1 MLMTFTAISAEPCR
15 VLLVEDDARLA
26 ALVQEYLEQHGFA
39 VMIETRGD
47 RAAARILGER
57 PELVVLDLMLPGCD
71 GFEVCRTVRTRFTG
85 PILILTARGEDIDH
99 VMGLEIGADDYVTKP
114 VQPRV
119 LLARIRALL
128 RRGAPQQVSSEARDL
143 TFGKLVIRASARE
156 VVFNGNLIEL
166 TSNEFEILWLLARH
180 ASEVL
185 GRDAILTAL
194 RRIDYD
200 GVDRSVD
207 LRISRLRKKLNDD
220 PAQPTRIKTIRGKGY
235 LFVAD
240 AWS

>member
-1 MLMTFTAISAEPCR
+1 MTLAAISAEPCR

-26 ALVQEYLEQHGFA
+26 ALVREYLEQHGFA
-39 VMIETRGD
+39 VTVEARGD

-57 PELVVLDLMLPGCD
+57 PALVVLDLMLPGCD
-71 GFEVCRTVRTRFTG
+71 GFEVCRAVRTRFTG

-128 RRGAPQQVSSEARDL
+128 RRGAAAQASAETRDL
-143 TFGKLVIRASARE
+143 TFGKLLVRASARE
-156 VVFNGNLIEL
+156 VVFNGQPIDL

-180 ASEVL
+180 AGEVL
-185 GRDAILTAL
+185 GRDAILSAL

-200 GVDRSVD
+200 GLDRSVD
-207 LRISRLRKKLNDD
+207 LRISRLRKKLHDD

>member
-1 MLMTFTAISAEPCR
+1 MTFTAISAEPCR

-71 GFEVCRTVRTRFTG
+71 GFEVCRTVRTRFSG

>member
-1 MLMTFTAISAEPCR
+1 MTFTAISAEPCR

-26 ALVQEYLEQHGFA
+26 ALVREYLAQHGFT
-39 VMIETRGD
+39 VMIEARGD

-71 GFEVCRTVRTRFTG
+71 GFEICRTVRTRFTG
-85 PILILTARGEDIDH
+85 PILILTASGEDIDH

-128 RRGAPQQVSSEARDL
+128 RRGAPQQGASEVRDL
-143 TFGKLVIRASARE
+143 TFGKLLIRAAARE
-156 VVFNGNLIEL
+156 VVFNGEPIAL

-180 ASEVL
+180 AGEVL

-194 RRIDYD
+194 RKIDYD

-207 LRISRLRKKLNDD
+207 LRISRLRKKLHDD
-220 PAQPTRIKTIRGKGY
+220 PALPTRIKTIRGKGY

>member
-1 MLMTFTAISAEPCR
+1 MTFTAISAEPSR

-71 GFEVCRTVRTRFTG
+71 GFEICRTVRTRFSG

-166 TSNEFEILWLLARH
+166 TSNEFEILWLLACH

>member
-1 MLMTFTAISAEPCR
+1 MTFTAISAEPCR

-71 GFEVCRTVRTRFTG
+71 GFEVCRTVRTRFSG

-128 RRGAPQQVSSEARDL
+128 RRGATQQVSSEARDL

>member
-1 MLMTFTAISAEPCR
+1 MTFTAISAEPCR

-71 GFEVCRTVRTRFTG
+71 GFEICRTVRTRFSG

-166 TSNEFEILWLLARH
+166 TSNEFEILWLLACH

>member
-1 MLMTFTAISAEPCR
+1 MTSTVISAEPCR

-26 ALVQEYLEQHGFA
+26 ALVREYLEQHGFA
-39 VMIETRGD
+39 VAIEARGD
-47 RAAARILGER
+47 RAAARILSQQ

-71 GFEVCRTVRTRFTG
+71 GFEVCRTVRSRFSG

-99 VMGLEIGADDYVTKP
+99 VMGLELGADDYVTKP

-128 RRGAPQQVSSEARDL
+128 RRGASRQAAAEAHDL
-143 TFGKLVIRASARE
+143 TFGHLLIRASARE
-156 VVFNGNLIEL
+156 VVFNGHPIEL
-166 TSNEFEILWLLARH
+166 TGNEFEILWLLARH
-180 ASEVL
+180 AGEVL
-185 GRDAILTAL
+185 GRDAILSAL
-194 RRIDYD
+194 RKIDYD

-207 LRISRLRKKLNDD
+207 LRISRLRKKLHDD
-220 PAQPTRIKTIRGKGY
+220 PGLPARIKTIRGKGY

>member
-1 MLMTFTAISAEPCR
+1 MTLTAISAEPCR

-26 ALVQEYLEQHGFA
+26 VLAQEYLTQHGFA
-39 VMIETRGD
+39 VTIEARGD
-47 RAAARILGER
+47 RAAARILDER
-57 PELVVLDLMLPGCD
+57 PDLVVLDLMLPGCD
-71 GFEVCRTVRTRFTG
+71 GFEICRTVRTRFSG

-128 RRGAPQQVSSEARDL
+128 RRGASQQVSSDVRDL
-143 TFGKLVIRASARE
+143 TFGKLSIRASARE

-180 ASEVL
+180 AGEVL

-200 GVDRSVD
+200 GLDRSVD
-207 LRISRLRKKLNDD
+207 LRISRLRKKLHDD
-220 PAQPTRIKTIRGKGY
+220 PAQPIRIKTIRGKGY

>member
-1 MLMTFTAISAEPCR
+1 MTFTAISAEPCR